1 MLFNSN
7 LEEIIFNRH
16 HTFQSDELVILSGYL
31 GPNPVARLETLPFTS
46 TVIYGMYGD
55 KGIQNSL
62 HNALLHIHNN
72 VPHVNIYYSQ
82 IPIHSKCYIWKNNH
96 NIQHA
101 LIGSAN
107 FSTNGLTTPDREIL
121 AETTYDT
128 FQPLND
134 YINRV
139 LTNSIICTDVV
150 LTQQNQNI
158 LTTQNIH
165 ATTQF
170 CRMSLLGRENTIQR
184 ASGLN
189 WGQGRG
195 NVTPNDAYITIKKE
209 YIRQYP
215 NLFPPKQGFTTMF
228 NVGGRE
234 QKRQSDK
241 VEIIWDDGFT
251 MDALLEGNQK
261 ENGLIYPKQM
271 SSFPSKSIMG
281 QYLRHRLGVQS
292 GHFVT
297 QEDLERYGKTYID
310 VSLID
315 EGIYYFDFSH

>member
-16 HTFQSDELVILSGYL
+16 HTFQSDELVVLSGYL
-31 GPNPVARLETLPFTS
+31 GPNPVARLETLPFNS
-46 TVIYGMYGD
+46 KVIYGMYGD

-82 IPIHSKCYIWKNNH
+82 IPIHSKCYIWKNHN

-139 LTNSIICTDVV
+139 LTNSILCTNAV

-170 CRMSLLGRENTIQR
+170 CRMSLLDRSGNVPEK
-184 ASGLN
+184 SGLN
-189 WGQGRG
+189 WMFSEGH
-195 NVTPNDAYITIKKE
+195 VAFNDAYIAIRKE

-215 NLFPPKQGFTTMF
+215 HLFPPKQGFTTVT
-228 NVGGRE
+228 NIGGRPN
-234 QKRQSDK
+234 RHNDI
-241 VEIIWDDGFT
+241 VEIIWDDGVT
-251 MDALLEGNQK
+251 MDALLEGNQD
-261 ENGLIYPKQM
+261 ENGVMYPKQF
-271 SSFPSKSIMG
+271 SSFPRKNLMG
-281 QYLRHRLGVQS
+281 AYIRRRLGLPN

-297 QEDLERYGKTYID
+297 LADLTRYGRTHID
-310 VSLID
+310 ISLID
-315 EGIYYFDFSH
+315 EGIYYFDFSVR